1 MSASCVAGAPWGAE
15 AGPPP
20 AFVFDENQ
28 TPPQWAIFEPCF
40 RRIRRSD
47 VALATASTRIRNM
60 EEVLGVPLLTR
71 PRK

>member
-1 MSASCVAGAPWGAE
+1 LRARLGVQKLDRRQPSYLTKIKP
-15 AGPPP
+15 
-20 AFVFDENQ
+20 
-28 TPPQWAIFEPCF
+28 PPQWAIFEPCF